1 MKNSLKIMES
11 WRRVSEHQELGGEEG
26 EGEEEDEGWGD
37 SYGASSRKVM
47 VKSRARIED
56 LRAVNAMVIDLDLGT
71 STADSICLLMGYYF
85 KLLNIIT
92 QINEYYP
99 IQNALYPNNI
109 VH

>member
-1 MKNSLKIMES
+1 
-11 WRRVSEHQELGGEEG
+11 
-26 EGEEEDEGWGD
+26 
-37 SYGASSRKVM
+37 M

-71 STADSICLLMGYYF
+71 STADSICLLLGYYF
-85 KLLNIIT
+85 KLLNIII

-99 IQNALYPNNI
+99 IQNVLFPNNI